1 MDHQFRALE
10 NPRIGRKKDVVL
22 MATVSSFESLEHP
35 RKADLRQ
42 FALLFQPLFQYSSE
56 EARRDAVAA
65 LSQSPNV
72 PEAVAFFIACQPLAI
87 AAPFL
92 ISSPCLSDELLI
104 TIARTQGIH
113 HARTIVRRE
122 ALSPAVI
129 DALAGLRFIDPLP
142 EHAQQVDNE
151 DIVQDMMEA
160 PPRAIRLRP
169 DAVGEPENVPAIEPE
184 DATEKQTVAQ
194 EPDQPPVEKQ
204 EQDPTQNSTY
214 NPTRAQREEALRQTL
229 KALDRHLNRQDH
241 DRLGRLNLS
250 SVQAALLVRFA
261 RENEAGSFATALAD
275 ALSSSRWLAER
286 ILLDT
291 SGQQLAT
298 TLTGLAMAIP
308 DMIFI
313 LTRLYPHLSQLQQGE
328 PRVARLIAAL
338 DGKDCEK
345 RIDAWLRADRYT
357 YQSDQSDSQPLA
369 VSASR

>member
-1 MDHQFRALE
+1 
-10 NPRIGRKKDVVL
+10 

-72 PEAVAFFIACQPLAI
+72 PEAVAFFIASQPLAI

-92 ISSPCLSDELLI
+92 IASPCLSDELLI

-142 EHAQQVDNE
+142 EHAQHVDND

-160 PPRAIRLRP
+160 PPRTIRLRS
-169 DAVGEPENVPAIEPE
+169 DAGAEPEKVPAIDPE
-184 DATEKQTVAQ
+184 DAAEEQTVAQ
-194 EPDQPPVEKQ
+194 DPDQLSVEKQ
-204 EQDPTQNSTY
+204 EQDPTY

-229 KALDRHLNRQDH
+229 KALDRHLHRQDR
-241 DRLGRLNLS
+241 DRLGRRTLS

-338 DGKDCEK
+338 DGRDCEK

-357 YQSDQSDSQPLA
+357 YQSSQSDVQPVA

>member
-1 MDHQFRALE
+1 
-10 NPRIGRKKDVVL
+10 

-72 PEAVAFFIACQPLAI
+72 PEAVAFFIASQPLAI

-92 ISSPCLSDELLI
+92 IASPCLSDELLI

-142 EHAQQVDNE
+142 EHAQHVDNE

-160 PPRAIRLRP
+160 PPRAIRLRS
-169 DAVGEPENVPAIEPE
+169 DAGAEPENMPAIAPE
-184 DATEKQTVAQ
+184 KVPEEQTVAQ
-194 EPDQPPVEKQ
+194 EPDQLSLEKR
-204 EQDPTQNSTY
+204 EQVLAQ

-229 KALDRHLNRQDH
+229 KALDRHLHRQDR
-241 DRLGRLNLS
+241 DRLGRRTLS

-338 DGKDCEK
+338 DGRDCEK

-357 YQSDQSDSQPLA
+357 YQSSQSDVQPVA

>member
-1 MDHQFRALE
+1 
-10 NPRIGRKKDVVL
+10 

-72 PEAVAFFIACQPLAI
+72 PEAVAFFIASQPLAI

-92 ISSPCLSDELLI
+92 IASPCLSDELLI

-142 EHAQQVDNE
+142 EHAQHVDNE

-160 PPRAIRLRP
+160 PPRPIRLRS
-169 DAVGEPENVPAIEPE
+169 DAGAEPENMPAIDPE
-184 DATEKQTVAQ
+184 DAAEEQTVAQ
-194 EPDQPPVEKQ
+194 DPDQLSVEKQ
-204 EQDPTQNSTY
+204 EQDPTY

-229 KALDRHLNRQDH
+229 KALDRHLHRQDR
-241 DRLGRLNLS
+241 DRLGRRTLS

-338 DGKDCEK
+338 DGRDCEK

-357 YQSDQSDSQPLA
+357 YQSSQSDVQPVA

>member
-72 PEAVAFFIACQPLAI
+72 PEAVAFFIASQPLAI

-92 ISSPCLSDELLI
+92 IASPCLSDELLI
-104 TIARTQGIH
+104 TIACTQGIH

-142 EHAQQVDNE
+142 EHAQHVDNE

-160 PPRAIRLRP
+160 PPRPIRLRS
-169 DAVGEPENVPAIEPE
+169 DAGAEPENMPAIDPE
-184 DATEKQTVAQ
+184 DAAEEQTVAQ
-194 EPDQPPVEKQ
+194 NPDQLSVEKQ
-204 EQDPTQNSTY
+204 EQDPTYNS
-214 NPTRAQREEALRQTL
+214 TRAQREEALRQTL
-229 KALDRHLNRQDH
+229 KALDRHLNRQEH
-241 DRLGRLNLS
+241 DRLGRRNLS

-313 LTRLYPHLSQLQQGE
+313 LTRLYPHLNQLQQGE

-338 DGKDCEK
+338 DGRDCEK

-357 YQSDQSDSQPLA
+357 YQSSQSDVQPVA

>member
-1 MDHQFRALE
+1 
-10 NPRIGRKKDVVL
+10 

-72 PEAVAFFIACQPLAI
+72 PEAVAFFIASQPLAI

-92 ISSPCLSDELLI
+92 IASPCLSDELLI

-142 EHAQQVDNE
+142 EHAQHVDNE

-160 PPRAIRLRP
+160 PPRPIRLRS
-169 DAVGEPENVPAIEPE
+169 DAAAEPENVPAIDPE
-184 DATEKQTVAQ
+184 DAVENQGVTQ
-194 EPDQPPVEKQ
+194 EPDQLRVEKQ
-204 EQDPTQNSTY
+204 KQDL
-214 NPTRAQREEALRQTL
+214 TRAQREEALRQTL
-229 KALDRHLNRQDH
+229 KALDRHLHRQDR
-241 DRLGRLNLS
+241 DRLGRRNLS

-261 RENEAGSFATALAD
+261 RENAPGSFATALAD

-338 DGKDCEK
+338 DGRDCEK

-357 YQSDQSDSQPLA
+357 YQSGQSDIQPAA

>member
-72 PEAVAFFIACQPLAI
+72 PEAVAFFIASQPLAI

-92 ISSPCLSDELLI
+92 IASPCLSDELLI

-169 DAVGEPENVPAIEPE
+169 DAVGEPE
-184 DATEKQTVAQ
+184 DATEKQTAAQ

-204 EQDPTQNSTY
+204 EQDPTQNPTY

-357 YQSDQSDSQPLA
+357 YQSSQSDSQPLA

>member
-22 MATVSSFESLEHP
+22 MATVSSFESLDHP

-72 PEAVAFFIACQPLAI
+72 PEAVAFFIASQPLAI

-92 ISSPCLSDELLI
+92 IASPCLSDELLI

-142 EHAQQVDNE
+142 EHAQHVDNE

-160 PPRAIRLRP
+160 PPRAIRLRS
-169 DAVGEPENVPAIEPE
+169 DAGAEPENMPAIAPE
-184 DATEKQTVAQ
+184 KVPEEQTVAQ
-194 EPDQPPVEKQ
+194 EPDQLSLEKR
-204 EQDPTQNSTY
+204 EQVLAQ

-229 KALDRHLNRQDH
+229 KALDRHLHRQDR
-241 DRLGRLNLS
+241 DRLGRRTLS

-338 DGKDCEK
+338 DGRDCEK

-357 YQSDQSDSQPLA
+357 YQSSQSDVQPVA

>member
-1 MDHQFRALE
+1 
-10 NPRIGRKKDVVL
+10 
-22 MATVSSFESLEHP
+22 MATVSSFESLDHP

-72 PEAVAFFIACQPLAI
+72 PEAVAFFIASQPLAI

-92 ISSPCLSDELLI
+92 IASPCLSDELLI

-142 EHAQQVDNE
+142 EHAQHVDNE

-160 PPRAIRLRP
+160 PPRAIRLRS
-169 DAVGEPENVPAIEPE
+169 DAGAEPENMPAIAPE
-184 DATEKQTVAQ
+184 KVPEEQTVAQ
-194 EPDQPPVEKQ
+194 EPDQLSLEKR
-204 EQDPTQNSTY
+204 EQVLAQ

-229 KALDRHLNRQDH
+229 KALDRHLHRQDR
-241 DRLGRLNLS
+241 DRLGRRTLS

-338 DGKDCEK
+338 DGRDCEK

-357 YQSDQSDSQPLA
+357 YQSSQSDVQPVA

>member
-72 PEAVAFFIACQPLAI
+72 PEAVAFFIASQPLAI

-92 ISSPCLSDELLI
+92 IASPCLSDELLI

-142 EHAQQVDNE
+142 EHAQHVDNE

-160 PPRAIRLRP
+160 PPRAIRLRS
-169 DAVGEPENVPAIEPE
+169 DAGAEPENMPAIAPE
-184 DATEKQTVAQ
+184 KVPEEQTVAQ
-194 EPDQPPVEKQ
+194 EPDQLSLEKR
-204 EQDPTQNSTY
+204 EQVLAQ

-229 KALDRHLNRQDH
+229 KALDRHLHRQDR
-241 DRLGRLNLS
+241 DRLGRRTLS

-338 DGKDCEK
+338 DGRDCEK

-357 YQSDQSDSQPLA
+357 YQSSQSDVQPVA

>member
-1 MDHQFRALE
+1 
-10 NPRIGRKKDVVL
+10 

-72 PEAVAFFIACQPLAI
+72 PEAVAFFIASQPLAI

-142 EHAQQVDNE
+142 EHSQHVDNE

-160 PPRAIRLRP
+160 PPRAIRLRS
-169 DAVGEPENVPAIEPE
+169 DAGAEPEKVPAIDPE
-184 DATEKQTVAQ
+184 DAAEEQTVAQ
-194 EPDQPPVEKQ
+194 DPDQLSVEKQ
-204 EQDPTQNSTY
+204 EQDPTY

-229 KALDRHLNRQDH
+229 KALDRHLHRQDR
-241 DRLGRLNLS
+241 DRLGRRTLS

-338 DGKDCEK
+338 DGRDCEK

-357 YQSDQSDSQPLA
+357 YQSSQSDVQPVA